1 VVPTHETID
10 LGDWNCA
17 YEPVGRN
24 ELLESQMLKT
34 FTQSRREYILIAAI
48 VLATVAVVLIPFAWD
63 TAASVQYLESRGL
76 TPSTNPVDATSAT
89 VVFAAIACIL
99 LLATSGLLLTLSRAA
114 ARRIA
119 IIGAGAETVILLGLG
134 AASLVSAYTLRP
146 NSDALGGLA
155 LLVISSPLL
164 AGGIAYLA
172 VTLLIRSQRPGCR
185 IAAAI
190 LDSVF
195 AGMIALLA
203 LHTAI
208 NASMPFWAGTVRN
221 PIYNPAPNGTWP
233 LVEAA
238 LLALFLLA
246 GAVAVDVYAVR
257 ARKPAAGG
265 AIG

>member
-1 VVPTHETID
+1 
-10 LGDWNCA
+10 
-17 YEPVGRN
+17 
-24 ELLESQMLKT
+24 MLKT
-34 FTQSRREYILIAAI
+34 FTTSRREYILIAAI
-48 VLATVAVVLIPFAWD
+48 VLATVAAVVIPFAWD

-76 TPSTNPVDATSAT
+76 TPSTNPIDTTSAP

-134 AASLVSAYTLRP
+134 AASLVLAYTSP
-146 NSDALGGLA
+146 NSDALGVLA

-164 AGGIAYLA
+164 AGGIVYLA
-172 VTLLIRSQRPGCR
+172 VTLLIRSQRPGWR

-190 LDSVF
+190 LDSVL
-195 AGMIALLA
+195 AWMIALLA
-203 LHTAI
+203 LHTAG
-208 NASMPFWAGTVRN
+208 NYSMPFWVGTARN

-233 LVEAA
+233 LVDAG
-238 LLALFLLA
+238 LLALVVLA